1 MKYIIFFLLCFFLLT
16 AAPRAE
22 ASSFDIISQPFQ
34 IVWQKTTS
42 WISKTSQKIRL
53 FYIERRA
60 IAEGEFERKQEEL
73 KEEVKQEALKAAQG
87 AWEKFW
93 NNVWNSI
100 QQNITKILESMR
112 PE

>member
-1 MKYIIFFLLCFFLLT
+1 MRYITIFLLCAFLLT
-16 AAPRAE
+16 AAPVAD
-22 ASSFDIISQPFQ
+22 ASFHMNASQSFQSAWQSAILWIISAPRA
-34 IVWQKTTS
+34 IKE
-42 WISKTSQKIRL
+42 
-53 FYIERRA
+53 FYAERRA
-60 IAEGEFERKQEEL
+60 IAEEEFERKQEQL
-73 KEEVKQEALKAAQG
+73 KEEVKQEASKAAQG